1 MKKKSVLADFSLLMV
16 AFVWGSTFAVIK
28 DVLSE
33 AQPLNMMGIRFIL
46 ATILLSIMFH
56 KKLKKTTKEAF
67 KGGIIIGLFLF
78 IAMATQ
84 TIGLVYTTAS
94 KQAFLTGTNVV
105 MVPFFVWMVHKKR
118 PDKYAFIGAFLA
130 IVGIGL
136 LTLDGSFSFSTFN
149 KGDVLT
155 LVCAVFFACHIIS
168 IGHFTKKYDP
178 VVLSIVQFGVT
189 GILFAISAMVFESFT
204 LNVGA
209 PVMKAIL
216 YLALA
221 GTAFAYTV
229 QNVAQKYTS
238 SSHAAIILCLEAVFG
253 SLLAVILLGE
263 VLTKRM
269 ILGCAVIFI
278 GIILTETKLEFLK
291 KKNTDVS
298 LENGE

>member
-46 ATILLSIMFH
+46 ATIILSIMFH

-67 KGGIIIGLFLF
+67 KGGVIIGLFLF
-78 IAMATQ
+78 VAMATQ
-84 TIGLVYTTAS
+84 TIGLLYTTAS

-105 MVPFFVWMVHKKR
+105 MVPFLVWMLHKKR
-118 PDKYAFIGAFLA
+118 PDSYSFIGAFLA
-130 IVGIGL
+130 IIGIGF

-155 LVCAVFFACHIIS
+155 LICAVFFACHIIS
-168 IGHFTKKYDP
+168 IGYFAKDYDP

-189 GILFAISAMVFESFT
+189 GILFSVAAMFFESFT
-204 LNVGA
+204 LNVGPA
-209 PVMKAIL
+209 VMKAII

-238 SSHAAIILCLEAVFG
+238 SSHAAIILCLESVFG
-253 SLLAVILLGE
+253 SLLAVVLLGE
-263 VLTKRM
+263 VLTMKM
-269 ILGCAVIFI
+269 LIGCVIIFV
-278 GIILTETKLEFLK
+278 GIIITETKLEFIK
-291 KKNTDVS
+291 KKNMDIS
-298 LENGE
+298 L